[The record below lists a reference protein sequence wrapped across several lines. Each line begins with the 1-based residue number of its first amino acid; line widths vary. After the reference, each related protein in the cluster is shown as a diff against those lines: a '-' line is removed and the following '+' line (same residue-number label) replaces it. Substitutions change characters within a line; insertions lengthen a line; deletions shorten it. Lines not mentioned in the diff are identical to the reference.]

1 MSDDEWS
8 DDGYAERTAVACKY
22 EAAELEWFVT
32 HYEAIQELYG
42 AFRDAGEATFGNW
55 FFQKGGFHHFVHF
68 VYQHSELS
76 SKP

>member
-8 DDGYAERTAVACKY
+8 DDGYADRTAVAFKY

-55 FFQKGGFHHFVHF
+55 FFHTLLKHEGLGQFENLTDK
-68 VYQHSELS
+68 
-76 SKP
+76 